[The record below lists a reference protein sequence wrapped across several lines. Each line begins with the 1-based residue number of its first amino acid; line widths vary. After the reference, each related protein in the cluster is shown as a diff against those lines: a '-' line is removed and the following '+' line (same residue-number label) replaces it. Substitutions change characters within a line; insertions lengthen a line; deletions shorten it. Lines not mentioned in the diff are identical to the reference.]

1 MATNNGN
8 AIHGLLTPGESVLA
22 LIDYQPQMSFG
33 IQSHPRL
40 FTLNNAVVLAKAAK
54 LFRVPVVLTTVAAK
68 SFSGDLLPELQS
80 VFPEQEPIDRT
91 SMNSWEDANFKN
103 AITRTGKKKLI
114 IAGWWTE
121 VCAAFPAIQALQEGY
136 EVYVPTDA
144 CGDVSAEAHERAVQR
159 IVQAGVVPMTSLQVM
174 FEWQRDWAR
183 AETYDGCMEILKAHA
198 DYGIGIIY
206 AKSILAPTRA
216 KAAGQRQPKP
226 KRSAV
231 PKRCRSAGSRGGNT
245 MGGDDAMTITL
256 RRQVKAGRE
265 GRV

>member
-1 MATNNGN
+1 
-8 AIHGLLTPGESVLA
+8 VLA

-40 FTLNNAVVLAKAAK
+40 STLNNAVVLAKAAK

-80 VFPEQEPIDRT
+80 VFPDQEPIDRT

-103 AITRTGKKKLI
+103 AITRTGRKKLI

-144 CGDVSAEAHERAVQR
+144 CGDVSHEAHERAVQR

-183 AETYDGCMEILKAHA
+183 AETYEGCMEILKAHA
-198 DYGIGIIY
+198 DYGMGIIY
-206 AKSILAPTRA
+206 AKSILGAHASEGGAADKESARG
-216 KAAGQRQPKP
+216 KAVLAGGQP
-226 KRSAV
+226 
-231 PKRCRSAGSRGGNT
+231 
-245 MGGDDAMTITL
+245 
-256 RRQVKAGRE
+256 RR
-265 GRV
+265 